1 MKLLLLILFAA
12 SLAFADDAVDQVKK
26 ADHQWA
32 EATLHRDAA
41 ALNKI
46 LADDLKYVHGNA
58 SIQNK
63 KEFID
68 SLKSGDLLYHTI
80 DYQELDV
87 RVFGDSAV
95 LMSKLAL
102 SINMNKQEQKFGVRF
117 LRVYVKRNGAWQ
129 LWAHQATRLP

>member
-1 MKLLLLILFAA
+1 MKLLLILFAA

-26 ADHQWA
+26 VDHQWA
-32 EATLHRDAA
+32 EATLHRDTA

-58 SIQNK
+58 SVQNK

-80 DYQELDV
+80 DYQELDAK
-87 RVFGDSAV
+87 VFGDAAV
-95 LMSKLAL
+95 LTSKLRL
-102 SINMNKQEQKFGVRF
+102 NITMNKQEQKFEVRF

-129 LWAHQATRLP
+129 LLDHQATRLP